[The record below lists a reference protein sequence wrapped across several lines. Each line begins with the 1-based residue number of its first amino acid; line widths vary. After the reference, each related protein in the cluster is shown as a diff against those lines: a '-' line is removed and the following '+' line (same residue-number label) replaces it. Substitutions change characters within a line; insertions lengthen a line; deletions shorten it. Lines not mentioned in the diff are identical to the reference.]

1 MKAAF
6 FAGTFNPP
14 TLGHQE
20 LIQRAATLCD
30 KLYVAVAESE
40 GKHAM
45 LLQQKKRMELLKQL
59 TKSLKNVDV
68 IPLVGLVVD
77 CAEKYGADILIRGL
91 RNNGD
96 FDFEMQMGA
105 ANRQMTGIETLYL
118 FSSPQY
124 SQISST
130 LVREIAS
137 NGRCL
142 KGFVPQEIEQEVFE
156 LLSKS
161 K

>member
-6 FAGTFNPP
+6 FAGTFDPP

-20 LIQRAATLCD
+20 LIHRAAALSD
-30 KLYVAVAESE
+30 KLYVAVARSE
-40 GKHAM
+40 GKHALLLPQNERIK
-45 LLQQKKRMELLKQL
+45 LLQRL
-59 TKSLKNVDV
+59 TKSLENVEV

-77 CAEKYGADILIRGL
+77 CAQEYGAGVLVRGL
-91 RNNGD
+91 RSSAD

-105 ANRQMTGIETLYL
+105 ANRQMTGIETLCL
-118 FSSPQY
+118 FSSPEY
-124 SQISST
+124 SQINST

-137 NGRCL
+137 NGRRL
-142 KGFVPQEIEQEVFE
+142 KGFVPDDIEQEVFD